1 MIKEFK
7 ALSIPME
14 KANFH
19 IFPEYCKGC
28 GLCKEKCPNDVL
40 RWSERLGLY
49 GTPVVEPKDE
59 ESCIACM
66 ICEMVCPDCAIYIER
81 KPKKKIKAGG

>member
-1 MIKEFK
+1 MTKKLEP
-7 ALSIPME
+7 LSTPME

-19 IFPEYCKGC
+19 IFAEFCKGC

-40 RWSERLGLY
+40 IWSEKLGVY
-49 GTPVVEPKDE
+49 GTPIVKPKDE

-66 ICEMVCPDCAIYIER
+66 ICEMVCPDAAIYIE
-81 KPKKKIKAGG
+81 KKRGKKAV

>member
-1 MIKEFK
+1 MVKEFK
-7 ALSIPME
+7 ALSTPMD
-14 KANFH
+14 KAIFH

-40 RWSERLGLY
+40 RWSDSLGLY
-49 GTPVVEPKDE
+49 GTAVVEPKDE

-66 ICEMVCPDCAIYIER
+66 ICEMVCPDCAIIIEKR
-81 KPKKKIKAGG
+81 PKKK